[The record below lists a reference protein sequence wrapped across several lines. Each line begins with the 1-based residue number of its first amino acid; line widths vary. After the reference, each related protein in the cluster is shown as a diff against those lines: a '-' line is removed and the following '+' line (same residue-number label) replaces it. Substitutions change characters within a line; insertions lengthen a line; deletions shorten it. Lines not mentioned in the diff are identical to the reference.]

1 MTKTKNGEVTERS
14 PLLRG
19 FGRPAAYS
27 LLEIAAAYAPVA
39 VLAHYAVRQPDLLL
53 ILPMLLL
60 HAGGSLI
67 GLRQA
72 EGRAA
77 GWMAALPFVIALLL
91 ALAIPGG
98 LLARGVAAA
107 LLLLSALRG
116 LLVGRR
122 QLWDNM
128 WVRIPMTG
136 IAAMFVLYIVAG
148 RVPELAGYRPQL
160 YLLSVVLLAL
170 TLLLVNGDRVRNE
183 AGAETSALS
192 NILTANRRL
201 TWIVAAFIVLAG
213 MIGGPTG
220 ILNAIRR
227 WWLSLFAGGTP
238 QGAPV
243 PESPGMPSAD
253 YSELLEM
260 GEKQE
265 TPLWLKIIGYAF
277 QTVFWALVAA
287 LALWLLYRLFGRW
300 LPNGIRNLVRKIAAR
315 LGLMREMRAVQS
327 GASYTD
333 RAEKLSAEETGKRKR
348 RFRFGSGRREAEYAG
363 DDPRLRYRSV
373 VLQALRKGLPFV
385 SSRTPAETGKELAQS
400 RYTELSPSELD
411 QLVERYNQARYG
423 EKE

>member
-1 MTKTKNGEVTERS
+1 MTKTKNGEVIERS
-14 PLLRG
+14 SLLRG

-27 LLEIAAAYAPVA
+27 LLEIIAAYAPVA
-39 VLAHYAVRQPDLLL
+39 VLAHYGVQQPDLLL
-53 ILPMLLL
+53 LLPMLLL
-60 HAGGSLI
+60 HAAGSLI

-77 GWMAALPFVIALLL
+77 GWSAALPFVAALLIALVV
-91 ALAIPGG
+91 PGS
-98 LLARGVAAA
+98 LLARGIAAA
-107 LLLLSALRG
+107 LLLLAALRG

-136 IAAMFVLYIVAG
+136 IAAMFILYIIAG
-148 RVPELAGYRPQL
+148 RTAELASYRPPL

-183 AGAETSALS
+183 AGAQTSAMS

-213 MIGGPTG
+213 IIGGPTG
-220 ILNAIRR
+220 ILNAIRQ
-227 WWLSLFAGGTP
+227 WWLSIFAGGSP
-238 QGAPV
+238 EGAPV
-243 PESPGMPSAD
+243 PESPAMPSAD
-253 YSELLEM
+253 YSELLKM

-287 LALWLLYRLFGRW
+287 LAAWLLYRLFGRW
-300 LPNGIRNLVRKIAAR
+300 LPNGIRNLIRKIAAR
-315 LGLMREMRAVQS
+315 LGLMREIRAVQG
-327 GASYTD
+327 GANYTD

-348 RFRFGSGRREAEYAG
+348 RFLFGLGRREAEYTG

-373 VLQALRKGLPFV
+373 VLQALRKGLPFL
-385 SSRTPAETGKELAQS
+385 SSRTPSETGKELAQS
-400 RYTELSPSELD
+400 RYTELSPSELE

-423 EKE
+423 GKE